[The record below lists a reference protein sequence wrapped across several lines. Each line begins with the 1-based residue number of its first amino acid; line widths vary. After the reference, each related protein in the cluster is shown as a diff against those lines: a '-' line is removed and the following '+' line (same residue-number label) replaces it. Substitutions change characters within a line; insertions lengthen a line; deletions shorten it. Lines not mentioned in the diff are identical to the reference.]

1 MVEAQRALGD
11 GVFPH
16 ATDRVLLM
24 VPAAAGGVPTPTG
37 EEPTLGPLSRPAAET
52 LAKTL
57 RLVADPTRLQL
68 LSMINGSPGQEVTVG
83 ELTQHLGL
91 RQPTISHHLRLMFED
106 GLLERE
112 QRGRHVWYSIAADR
126 RDAIADLLR

>member
-1 MVEAQRALGD
+1 MASPAAR
-11 GVFPH
+11 
-16 ATDRVLLM
+16 DRVRR
-24 VPAAAGGVPTPTG
+24 AARAVSDTS
-37 EEPTLGPLSRPAAET
+37 EPLTRPAAEA

-83 ELTQHLGL
+83 ELTRHLGL
-91 RQPTISHHLRLMFED
+91 RQPTISHHLRLMYED
-106 GLLERE
+106 GLLDRE
-112 QRGRHVWYSIAADR
+112 QRGRQVWYSIAKDR